1 MLRSVMPRENAAS
14 LHAEA
19 WAKIYER
26 IDRQLAPLGLA
37 AIEALAHQA
46 GYQILDVGCGA
57 GQTLRQLAERVSA
70 GGRISLSVPRTCRPR
85 KPRTAGVGALRH
97 LDARESVGR
106 TDPR

>member
-1 MLRSVMPRENAAS
+1 MLRSAMPRENAAS

-26 IDRQLAPLGLA
+26 IDRQLAPLDLA
-37 AIEALAHQA
+37 AIEALAPQA
-46 GYQILDVGCGA
+46 GDQILEADAAPGRRCCSWLNA
-57 GQTLRQLAERVSA
+57 SA
-70 GGRISLSVPRTCRPR
+70 PRTCRPR

-106 TDPR
+106 ADRR